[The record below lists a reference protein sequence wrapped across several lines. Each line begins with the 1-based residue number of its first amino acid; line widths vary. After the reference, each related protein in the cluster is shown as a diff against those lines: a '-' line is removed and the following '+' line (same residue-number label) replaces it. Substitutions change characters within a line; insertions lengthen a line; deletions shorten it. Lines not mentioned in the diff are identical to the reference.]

1 MGKEQEWKLAVPD
14 PALLDEILTW
24 EGIHSRMLEEPR
36 HYHMQ
41 SAYYDTLDR
50 RFSRRRIT
58 LRRRMENEI
67 SVVCVKAPLADAADP
82 YTHGEWELEA
92 DDLAAALPRLVEMGA
107 PAALLEP
114 AELRC
119 MWRADFQ
126 RRAVLLGFDD
136 GSTSEL
142 ALDAGTLSGPNR
154 SLPLCELELEMKSG
168 APTRTLLLL
177 STLRGRFGLQ
187 PQEKSK
193 FARAREL

>member
-1 MGKEQEWKLAVPD
+1 MGKEQEWKLSVPD
-14 PALLDEILTW
+14 PALLGEILAW
-24 EGIHSRMLEEPR
+24 EGIQSRMLEAPR
-36 HYHMQ
+36 PYHMR

-58 LRRRMENEI
+58 IRRRMENDR

-92 DDLAAALPRLVEMGA
+92 DDLAAALPRLVELGA
-107 PAALLEP
+107 PAVLLEP

-119 MWRADFQ
+119 MWRADFR
-126 RRAVLLGFDD
+126 RRAVLLGFAD

-142 ALDAGTLSGPNR
+142 ALDYGSLSGPSR
-154 SLPLCELELEMKSG
+154 SMPLCELELEMKSG
-168 APTRTLLLL
+168 DPAATLGLLLL
-177 STLRGRFGLQ
+177 LRQRFGLL